1 MPAVSESKYMTNAGW
16 DDVPH
21 LDEKTK
27 TDLLESTPPFL
38 RDARSKGIPSLGA
51 GAIYPVEESVFLVD
65 PFPIPA
71 FWPKSYGLDVG
82 WNRTAAIWS
91 AHDRDTDTVY
101 LYAEHYRGQ
110 AEPSIHATAIRARGE
125 WIPGVIDPAARGRS
139 QKDGEQLI
147 IQYRELGL
155 DLAPAVNSR
164 EAGIHAVL
172 ERLSVGRLKVF
183 RTLSNWRAEHRFYRR
198 DEKGQVVKKND
209 HLMDAT
215 RYDIISGLKRA
226 KVRPIETNSQMQP
239 GAGDRLIGY

>member
-1 MPAVSESKYMTNAGW
+1 MPAVSESKYMTPAGW

-27 TDLLESTPPFL
+27 ADLLDSTPPYL
-38 RDARSKGIPSLGA
+38 RDARSKGTPSLGA

-65 PFPIPA
+65 PFAIPA
-71 FWPKSYGLDVG
+71 YWPKAFGFDVG
-82 WNRTAAIWS
+82 WKRTAAIWG
-91 AHDRDTDTVY
+91 AWDRDADVVY

-110 AEPSIHATAIRARGE
+110 AEPSIHATSVKARGD

-139 QKDGEQLI
+139 QADGEQLI

-155 DLAPAVNSR
+155 DVTPAINSR
-164 EAGIHAVL
+164 EAGIHAVW

-183 RTLSNWRAEHRFYRR
+183 KTLGNWRAEHRFYRR
-198 DEKGQVVKKND
+198 DEKGAVVKEND

-215 RYDIISGLKRA
+215 RYLVISGLKRA
-226 KVRPIETNSQMQP
+226 KVRPIDKNSRMQP
-239 GAGDRLIGY
+239 AGKDPVMGY